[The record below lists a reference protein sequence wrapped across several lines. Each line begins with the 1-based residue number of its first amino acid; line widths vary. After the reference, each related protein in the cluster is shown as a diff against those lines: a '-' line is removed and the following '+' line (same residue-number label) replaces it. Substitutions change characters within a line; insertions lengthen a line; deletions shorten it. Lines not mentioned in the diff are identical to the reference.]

1 MFAYT
6 PCMPTTKP
14 NRSESPRSTQTPPCR
29 RTRTLD
35 HSHPA
40 YDCYARRP
48 VDDNV
53 NAEFPTLSQGGHFT
67 FIACLQAHYF
77 VTQK

>member
-29 RTRTLD
+29 PT
-35 HSHPA
+35 S
-40 YDCYARRP
+40 RP
-48 VDDNV
+48 RIS
-53 NAEFPTLSQGGHFT
+53 L
-67 FIACLQAHYF
+67 
-77 VTQK
+77 TQLLVRPLTSRWCDQDKSVK